1 MNDLHQD
8 NVQNASSQEGALIVD
23 IEGTSLV
30 AEDIEILKNEQ
41 VGGVIFFARNYTCP
55 EQMLEL
61 TGAIREVRP
70 ELVLTVDQ
78 EGGRVQRFQAG
89 MTRLPSFARL
99 AGAGA
104 EACEELAWLMCR
116 EIMELDIDLSFT
128 PVLDINYGR
137 NTVIA
142 DRSFGSNAEAVVQC
156 ATSYLKGMKKA
167 GMAATGKHFPGHGGV
182 AADSHIALPVDE
194 RPLAEL
200 KARDL
205 VPFRELAGV
214 LNGVMPAHVT
224 YSAFDT
230 RPAGFSPNWLGMLRE
245 SLGFKGCIFSDDLSM
260 TGAHEAGGPAER
272 AKAAL
277 AAGCD
282 MLLIC
287 NDRAAAIEVLGACQ
301 GVLNKRPA
309 KLRYGRARPELDA
322 LAALGRWRR
331 THAKLEALA
340 N

>member
-8 NVQNASSQEGALIVD
+8 NVQKASPQEGALIVD

-61 TGAIREVRP
+61 TGAIREVRSD
-70 ELVLTVDQ
+70 LVLTVDQ

-128 PVLDINYGR
+128 PVFDINYGR

-167 GMAATGKHFPGHGGV
+167 GMAATGKHFPGHGWV
-182 AADSHIALPVDE
+182 ELDSHVAMPIDE
-194 RPLAEL
+194 RPFEEIAE
-200 KARDL
+200 RDMSVFASL
-205 VPFRELAGV
+205 
-214 LNGVMPAHVT
+214 MPDLSAIMTAHILYPEVDDVIAT
-224 YSAFDT
+224 YS
-230 RPAGFSPNWLGMLRE
+230 SKWLKVLRQD
-245 SLGFKGCIFSDDLSM
+245 LGFKGVIISDDLGMEGCVGVGSV
-260 TGAHEAGGPAER
+260 TTR
-272 AKAAL
+272 ADKAVN
-277 AAGCD
+277 AGCD
-282 MLLIC
+282 ILLACNNRAAVLELLGSEQSWTTAQSLDGLRAKTGRGYHQLAEDPEYQRIQQRWQMLL
-287 NDRAAAIEVLGACQ
+287 D
-301 GVLNKRPA
+301 
-309 KLRYGRARPELDA
+309 
-322 LAALGRWRR
+322 
-331 THAKLEALA
+331 
-340 N
+340 